1 MKVVLAQLPF
11 WPTYMPPLGLAY
23 ITAVLRRRGHEVSV
37 QDLNLEC
44 WTRVKKNHA
53 NPWDGFLL
61 DKASNLRYFK
71 EHLMP
76 IVQSDLTI
84 YAKKIAFSDF
94 DAVGFTVNELN
105 VHSTRF
111 AVQLIKKMNP
121 DIKIFIGGPEVYSE
135 QNKLLEDVYSGV
147 VDAAVIGEGE
157 EIVDELF
164 DCWEKQTAIDHI
176 VGLITNNKNTNYE
189 KAKKRPPIDFSKLPL
204 PDFSD
209 FYLDKYMHKQIPI
222 MMSRGCV
229 AACTFCT
236 EFVTWRS
243 YRVRTAKN
251 VFDEMVSIA
260 KETGIKSFY
269 FCDSLING
277 NHEMLSELVNLILDN
292 KFYCEWVAFCR
303 ADDRLTK
310 ELLSRMKK
318 AGCNELFFGFE
329 SGSNKILKLMNKNN
343 SVETAN
349 RVITDTASAGIKVHG
364 LFIIAFPGETKED
377 FYQTKK
383 FIYDNRNDFFK
394 VTIGGTLQLP
404 PIAPMSQRPKAFDIK
419 LNDDGSV
426 YFDDNGKWYSKDGK
440 FTPEV
445 RAKRLKDMQD
455 FLEAIKVNWDPVPF
469 ERTEL
474 SGLKK
479 LTTKLQEKN
488 QLRLFKKE
496 EKVYSSNLS
505 R

>member
-1 MKVVLAQLPF
+1 MKVALAQMPF

-23 ITAVLRRRGHEVSV
+23 ITAILRRRGHEVVV

-61 DKASNLRYFK
+61 DNASNLKYFK
-71 EHLMP
+71 EKLMP
-76 IVQSDLTI
+76 MVQSDLTI
-84 YAKKIAFSDF
+84 YAKKVAFGEF

-111 AVQLIKKMNP
+111 VVQLIKKMNP

-135 QNKLLEDVYSGV
+135 QNKLLEDIYSGTV
-147 VDAAVIGEGE
+147 EAAVIGEGE

-164 DCWEKQTAIDHI
+164 EAWETGSSIDQI
-176 VGLITNNKNTNYE
+176 IGLVTNNKNSNYE
-189 KAKKRPPIDFSKLPL
+189 KAKKRAAIDFSKLPL

-251 VFDEMVSIA
+251 VFDEMVSI
-260 KETGIKSFY
+260 KKSTGISSFY

-277 NHEMLSELVNLILDN
+277 NHQMLSDLVDLILNNNFQCD
-292 KFYCEWVAFCR
+292 WVAFCR
-303 ADDRLTK
+303 ADERLTK
-310 ELLSRMKK
+310 ELLTRMKNS
-318 AGCNELFFGFE
+318 GCKELFFGFE

-343 SVETAN
+343 TVETAN
-349 RVITDTASAGIKVHG
+349 KVIKETASSGILVHG
-364 LFIIAFPGETKED
+364 LFIIAFPGETSED
-377 FYQTKK
+377 FYLTKK
-383 FIYDNRNDFFK
+383 FIYENKEDFYK

-419 LNDDGSV
+419 LNADGSV
-426 YFDDNGKWYSKDGK
+426 FFDENGKWYSKDGK
-440 FTPEV
+440 FSPKV
-445 RAKRLKDMQD
+445 RANRLEAMQN
-455 FLEAIKVNWDPVPF
+455 FLEAIDVNWDPIPF
-469 ERTEL
+469 ERTQL
-474 SGLKK
+474 SGFKK
-479 LTTKLQEKN
+479 LATKLKEKH
-488 QLRLFKKE
+488 QLLVFKKE
-496 EKVYSSNLS
+496 DKNYSSNLS